1 MFSTVK
7 RRLRN
12 LAKKSTY
19 CISILTCVFVLL
31 AFTEIPYWAYYT
43 LASVEEVI
51 EGKPKTIVIM
61 GGDGMPSPSGLMRC
75 YYGAE
80 KALLFPEAKII
91 IALPSS
97 EEDSS
102 KQLHLM
108 AHELVLKGVDTNRIQ
123 FAKKGFNTRSQAQE
137 IAALLTDK
145 SENLLIVSSPE
156 HMFRCIA
163 SFKKLG
169 FKHVGSNPAFEKP
182 NSEKQL
188 KDKSKERDKRIRNL
202 TLRYNLWS
210 YMQYEIIV
218 LREYLAIS
226 YYWFKGWI

>member
-1 MFSTVK
+1 M
-7 RRLRN
+7 
-12 LAKKSTY
+12 
-19 CISILTCVFVLL
+19 LL
-31 AFTEIPYWAYYT
+31 AFTEIPYWAYYS
-43 LASVEEVI
+43 LASVEDVI

-80 KALLFPEAKII
+80 KAHLFPKAKII
-91 IALPSS
+91 IALPSH

-102 KQLHLM
+102 KQLRLM
-108 AHELVLKGVDTNRIQ
+108 AHELMLKGIDTNRIL
-123 FAKKGFNTRSQAQE
+123 FAKKGFNTRSQALE
-137 IAALLTDK
+137 ISTILTEK
-145 SENLLIVSSPE
+145 SGNILIVSSPE

-169 FKHVGSNPAFEKP
+169 FNKVGSNPAFEKP

-188 KDKSKERDKRIRNL
+188 KDKSSDKDKRVKNL

-218 LREYLAIS
+218 LREYIAIS